1 MNRLQ
6 TWPALMLAAL
16 IPLATLTTLTSTAQ
30 AHGDEDHSHPS
41 APAAQAATPA
51 GLRAGDGSAPQR
63 LPDGS
68 VNVPKATQH
77 LFELRTVLAEQQE
90 LPSSVELKGQVIAD
104 PSAAG
109 RVQAS
114 QAGVIEVGPRGLPH
128 LGQAVRKG
136 EVLAYL
142 VPQGSALDKA
152 AAQAQLAELSGQLVV
167 AEQKV
172 RRQAQLE
179 GSIPQKE
186 IDAARAELDSLQQRK
201 AALAAGLGARSA
213 LVAPVAG
220 VLSSSNAVAGQVVD
234 ARDVLFEIVQPTR
247 LLVQALAYDTRLGA
261 DIASAAALTSA
272 RQPLKLAFLGAG
284 LELREQAVPLQFRV
298 LPPVPALA
306 LGQPVTVVLATRSR
320 VKGFAVPQAA
330 LTQSAAN
337 ESLVWVH
344 TSAERFEAR
353 KVRVQPLDATRV
365 VVTAGLKAG
374 ERVVV
379 QGATLLAQI
388 R

>member
-1 MNRLQ
+1 MNRFNFK
-6 TWPALMLAAL
+6 TGPALMLAAL
-16 IPLATLTTLTSTAQ
+16 VTLASTAQ

-41 APAAQAATPA
+41 AQAPQAATTAALP
-51 GLRAGDGSAPQR
+51 AGDGSAPQR

-68 VNVPKATQH
+68 VNVPKATQR
-77 LFELRTVLAEQQE
+77 LFELRTVLAEQQA

-114 QAGVIEVGPRGLPH
+114 QAGLVEVGPRGLPH
-128 LGQAVRKG
+128 LGQAVSKG

-142 VPQGSALDKA
+142 VPQGSTLEKA

-201 AALAAGLGARSA
+201 AALAAGLDARSA
-213 LVAPVAG
+213 LVAPIAG
-220 VLSSSNAVAGQVVD
+220 VLSNSNAVAGQVVD

-247 LLVQALAYDTRLGA
+247 LLVQALAYDARLGT
-261 DIASAAALTSA
+261 DIDSAAALTSA
-272 RQPLKLAFLGAG
+272 KQPLKLAFLGAG
-284 LELREQAVPLQFRV
+284 LELREQAVPLQFRI
-298 LPPVPALA
+298 LAPVPALA
-306 LGQPVTVVLATRSR
+306 LGQPVTVLLATRTK

-330 LTQSAAN
+330 VTQSAAN

-344 TSAERFEAR
+344 TTAERFEAR

-365 VVTAGLKAG
+365 VVTAGLQAG

>member
-1 MNRLQ
+1 MNRFNFK
-6 TWPALMLAAL
+6 TGPAL
-16 IPLATLTTLTSTAQ
+16 ILATLAMLTSTAQ

-41 APAAQAATPA
+41 APAPQAATPA
-51 GLRAGDGSAPQR
+51 GLPAGNASAPQR

-68 VNVPKATQH
+68 VNVPKATQR
-77 LFELRTVLAEQQE
+77 LFELRTVLAEQQA
-90 LPSSVELKGQVIAD
+90 LPSSVELKGQVMAD

-114 QAGVIEVGPRGLPH
+114 QAGLIEVGPRGLPH

-142 VPQGSALDKA
+142 VPQGSTLEKA

-213 LVAPVAG
+213 LVAPIAG
-220 VLSSSNAVAGQVVD
+220 VLSNSNAVAGQVVD

-247 LLVQALAYDTRLGA
+247 LLVQALAYDARLGT
-261 DIASAAALTSA
+261 DIDSAAALTSA
-272 RQPLKLAFLGAG
+272 KQPLKLSFLGAG
-284 LELREQAVPLQFRV
+284 LELREQAVPLQFRI
-298 LPPVPALA
+298 LAPVPALS
-306 LGQPVTVVLATRSR
+306 LGQPVTVLLATRTK

-330 LTQSAAN
+330 VTQSAAN

-365 VVTAGLKAG
+365 VVTAGLQAG